1 MLGHATK
8 DSYEK
13 QAVLYPEKLRAEY
26 AKASERLNLF
36 AGFERYLEMAGAP
49 DLPQPPQDG
58 RPGGEAAPP
67 PQPPFSGGGGND
79 GLRTTEKQLQDAQ
92 TTIQRMT
99 SVMADMARMM
109 HPGAGVPYDPAGAEP
124 EGAQKQDGK

>member
-1 MLGHATK
+1 MAENVAQLVINRGRSGTK
-8 DSYEK
+8 S
-13 QAVLYPEKLRAEY
+13 LR
-26 AKASERLNLF
+26 K
-36 AGFERYLEMAGAP
+36 G
-49 DLPQPPQDG
+49 DLL
-58 RPGGEAAPP
+58 